1 MECVPSRVLGSFI
14 VFSKEDSYLRI
25 VEDDPSFPQLAQV
38 ESKIKDIR
46 QSEKPVLVEAIV
58 LQAPNTTDVNTK
70 YGSVVS
76 VSDTLLGDD
85 TGEIRLVGWRDQSSS
100 VNNLK
105 VGDRIKVIGAFP
117 SSGLEGKIELTLK
130 PYSSVLKVN

>member
-1 MECVPSRVLGSFI
+1 
-14 VFSKEDSYLRI
+14 
-25 VEDDPSFPQLAQV
+25 LAQV

-76 VSDTLLGDD
+76 VADTLLGDD

-105 VGDRIKVIGAFP
+105 VGDRIKVIGAFA